1 MTVDFRKQF
10 NKDFKALSEEFDSSH
25 GDNDNMMEILQKQIQ
40 LCRAYIPLI
49 TDPLESVEIENSVTN
64 LTTRLM
70 VLKLTGDLQK
80 DVAKL
85 TTNFDDL
92 QEKSNQ

>member
-70 VLKLTGDLQK
+70 VHKINWRSSKRCCETHH
-80 DVAKL
+80 
-85 TTNFDDL
+85 
-92 QEKSNQ
+92 